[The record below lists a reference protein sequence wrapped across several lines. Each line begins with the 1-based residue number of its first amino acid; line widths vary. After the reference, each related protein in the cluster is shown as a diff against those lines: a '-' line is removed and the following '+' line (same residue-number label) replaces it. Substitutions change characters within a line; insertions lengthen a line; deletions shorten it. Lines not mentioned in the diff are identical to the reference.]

1 MTSLKHPSIVAKPL
15 GLHSSRDKC
24 SCIDCRGLVKL
35 LDSFSESFAELQLHS
50 SPFFGWL
57 LKTSNLYLQIS
68 PFSLFNFQPTQGGII
83 SKLRR
88 RLTVQGESETIDG
101 VLPNRAVLGKQE
113 SDKVEDVSLHDVYM

>member
-68 PFSLFNFQPTQGGII
+68 PFSLFNFSTYTGGNYLEIT
-83 SKLRR
+83 SASHRSR
-88 RLTVQGESETIDG
+88 
-101 VLPNRAVLGKQE
+101 
-113 SDKVEDVSLHDVYM
+113 